1 MTLTTIPTYIITLI
15 LFVILGLSVEIKG
28 DVNIA
33 TLLREI
39 MNVIY
44 RLRLFIVPAVV
55 DGFNYKKP
63 LIALSFSRYFHLLL
77 FCLIFPA

>member
-33 TLLREI
+33 TLLRDIESSFT
-39 MNVIY
+39 VSGW
-44 RLRLFIVPAVV
+44 LFIV
-55 DGFNYKKP
+55 
-63 LIALSFSRYFHLLL
+63 SQW
-77 FCLIFPA
+77 